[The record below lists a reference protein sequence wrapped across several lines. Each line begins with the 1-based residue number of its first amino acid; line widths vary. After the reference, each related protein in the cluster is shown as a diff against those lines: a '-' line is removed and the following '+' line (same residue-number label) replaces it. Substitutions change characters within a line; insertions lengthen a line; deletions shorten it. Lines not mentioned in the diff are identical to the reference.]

1 MKKLKI
7 VLIGGGTGLSVLA
20 RGLRN
25 YPIDITAIVTVADD
39 GGSTGVIR
47 NEMDIPAPGDIRNV
61 IAALSDA
68 EPIIQDLFQYRFE
81 ANQIGGHSLG
91 NLLLAALTNIENDFG
106 HAVKELSKILNI
118 KGKVIPSTNTS
129 VKLNAVFKDGEI
141 VSGESSIPKRNKQI
155 ERVYLEPSD
164 VKPMDEAVQ
173 AIKEADLIVLGPG
186 SLYTSVI
193 SNLCVNGIQKAL
205 FDTDAPNLYVA
216 NVMTQPG
223 ETNGYDVLDHI
234 NAIHKHAG
242 KDFIKYVICN
252 TQLYDEAVLAHY
264 KKQNAEPVAAHYD
277 MLTAKGLKVITA
289 SNLIEVSKDYRVRH
303 NNEVLAK
310 LIYDIALDLTSTIPF
325 KPTRHQSKSND

>member
-1 MKKLKI
+1 M
-7 VLIGGGTGLSVLA
+7 LIGGGTGLSVLA

-205 FDTDAPNLYVA
+205 FDTDAPKLYVA

>member
-61 IAALSDA
+61 IATLSDA

-205 FDTDAPNLYVA
+205 FDTDAPKLYVA

>member
-1 MKKLKI
+1 
-7 VLIGGGTGLSVLA
+7 
-20 RGLRN
+20 
-25 YPIDITAIVTVADD
+25 
-39 GGSTGVIR
+39 
-47 NEMDIPAPGDIRNV
+47 
-61 IAALSDA
+61 
-68 EPIIQDLFQYRFE
+68 
-81 ANQIGGHSLG
+81 
-91 NLLLAALTNIENDFG
+91 
-106 HAVKELSKILNI
+106 
-118 KGKVIPSTNTS
+118 
-129 VKLNAVFKDGEI
+129 
-141 VSGESSIPKRNKQI
+141 
-155 ERVYLEPSD
+155 
-164 VKPMDEAVQ
+164 MDEAVQ

-205 FDTDAPNLYVA
+205 FDTDAPKLYVA

-234 NAIHKHAG
+234 NAIHSMQVK
-242 KDFIKYVICN
+242 ILSNVICN

-289 SNLIEVSKDYRVRH
+289 SNLIEVSKDYRAH

>member
-1 MKKLKI
+1 M
-7 VLIGGGTGLSVLA
+7 
-20 RGLRN
+20 
-25 YPIDITAIVTVADD
+25 TVADD

-205 FDTDAPNLYVA
+205 FDTDAPKLYVA

>member
-205 FDTDAPNLYVA
+205 FDTDAPKLYVA
-216 NVMTQPG
+216 NVMTHPG